1 MKLQLSKEQVLGV
14 VRHVLTFVG
23 GALVTYG
30 FIDSTIATEITGAS
44 LTLIGAI
51 WSIVT
56 KNK

>member
-1 MKLQLSKEQVLGV
+1 VI
-14 VRHVLTFVG
+14 RHVLTFVG

-44 LTLIGAI
+44 LTLVGAI